1 MSFRGRQGY
10 LSKLFKTKKISKI
23 LSKTF
28 DRTFDGGKGDNMNKM
43 VKELI
48 SYRSLLWAFI
58 VRNIQ
63 VKYKQTAMGFLWAI
77 FMPVVIVL
85 SGIMVKKAMA
95 ILSGSYL
102 ELSAVITV
110 SVKALPWAFFV
121 SALKFA
127 VGALTQN
134 MNLVGKIYFPR
145 AILPLS
151 YVFGALFDFLISA
164 LAFSALFIF
173 AGVGI
178 SIHILW
184 LPVMLLLLVI
194 FTSGLALLLACGNL
208 FYRDVKY
215 IVDVILTFGIFFT
228 PVFYEAGMFGKYEPV
243 LLISPVGALLEN
255 INTVVVLHQP
265 PDLFWMIY
273 AAVCSVLTFVGGW
286 YIFQKNEPR
295 FAECM

>member
-1 MSFRGRQGY
+1 
-10 LSKLFKTKKISKI
+10 
-23 LSKTF
+23 
-28 DRTFDGGKGDNMNKM
+28 MNKM

-151 YVFGALFDFLISA
+151 YMFGALFDFLISA

-184 LPVMLLLLVI
+184 LPVMLLLLVV
-194 FTSGLALLLACGNL
+194 FTAGLALLLACGNL

-215 IVDVILTFGIFFT
+215 IVDVVLTFGIFFT
-228 PVFYEAGMFGKYEPV
+228 PVFYEASMFGKYEPV

-273 AAVCSVLTFVGGW
+273 AAVCSVLTFVGAW
-286 YIFQKNEPR
+286 YLFQKSEPK